1 MCGIAGFYRN
11 QKGIAFDC
19 QAVVS
24 KMSECM
30 VKRGPDAN
38 GIWTSKD
45 ITLSHRRLSI
55 LDLDSRSNQPMLS
68 SCGRYTIVFNGEIYN
83 YQSLKRDLEKDG
95 VVFKTLSDTEV
106 LLALFIAS
114 SSELKLYIQ
123 ITGPKISSLVTLLFS
138 NGFSRIVGS

>member
-11 QKGIAFDC
+11 QRGITFDC

-38 GIWTSKD
+38 GIWTSND

-83 YQSLKRDLEKDG
+83 YQNLKRDLEKDG
-95 VVFKTLSDTEV
+95 QGGPPITPSIIFLLSNI
-106 LLALFIAS
+106 F
-114 SSELKLYIQ
+114 LKSIFL
-123 ITGPKISSLVTLLFS
+123 ISSQTTSTSEKFLL
-138 NGFSRIVGS
+138 NDWHAIL